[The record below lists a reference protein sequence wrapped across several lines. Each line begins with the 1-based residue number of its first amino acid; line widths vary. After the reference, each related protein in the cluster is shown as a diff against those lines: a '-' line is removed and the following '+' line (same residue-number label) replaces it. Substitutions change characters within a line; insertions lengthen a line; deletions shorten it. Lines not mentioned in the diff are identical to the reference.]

1 LTFLEIAL
9 SLLCIIFLVSIVWL
23 ARNLYRMGV
32 LVLKVQDTLEDSL
45 EIIDERIESVDSILA
60 IPLFSDSPEIKRL
73 QRDMTECRD
82 AVLDIAYS
90 LSDSLRSEEEQTP
103 GDQF

>member
-1 LTFLEIAL
+1 MTFLEIAL

>member
-1 LTFLEIAL
+1 
-9 SLLCIIFLVSIVWL
+9 
-23 ARNLYRMGV
+23 MGV